1 MDTELLVDDRIED
14 GQKLVTEL
22 VVAGFDVSVAL
33 WVKTSEEGLWFLYIG
48 STSAE
53 PSKIGDAYR
62 TLHACLSKIPD
73 PSVGMSEVM
82 LIQANNPIAKDAIAA
97 RDRQPGRLPVRF
109 QGKRLGSLSI
119 EEAYIY
125 PRVGGQM
132 TRGEILQTL
141 FGMANRPAGALV
153 RPAVIT
159 LRGGATVTAII
170 TGFNLQ
176 MPGGLTI
183 HTLDA
188 ASNTQRQIAGDEV
201 INIQLQ

>member
-1 MDTELLVDDRIED
+1 MDTELLVDNRIED
-14 GQKLVTEL
+14 GQKLVAEL
-22 VVAGFDVSVAL
+22 VIAGFDVSVAF

-48 STSAE
+48 STSVE

-62 TLHACLSKIPD
+62 TLYACLSKIPD
-73 PSVGMSEVM
+73 PWVGMSEVK
-82 LIQANNPIAKDAIAA
+82 LIQASNPIAKDAMAA

-132 TRGEILQTL
+132 TVGEILQTL
-141 FGMANRPAGALV
+141 FGMANRPAGTLV
-153 RPAVIT
+153 RPSVIT
-159 LRGGATVTAII
+159 LRDGTTVTALI

-183 HTLDA
+183 HTLDP
-188 ASNTQRQIAGDEV
+188 ASNTKGQIAGDEV
-201 INIQLQ
+201 INIQL